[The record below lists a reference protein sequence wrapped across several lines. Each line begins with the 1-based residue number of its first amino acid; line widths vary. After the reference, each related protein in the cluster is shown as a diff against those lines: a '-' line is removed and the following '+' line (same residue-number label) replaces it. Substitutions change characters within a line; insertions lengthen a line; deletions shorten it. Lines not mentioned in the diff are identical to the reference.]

1 MSREKESAGS
11 AWTSRSR
18 TTTGSTNNILQGSP
32 RQTEEKTKESK
43 KSGKYLTRADVVRS
57 EYEQQRLLDE
67 MTQMEKQR
75 TRYLKTVASI
85 VPYIPCYRD
94 RHYAAM
100 KEDKNGLY
108 VVFSTVHS

>member
-1 MSREKESAGS
+1 GGS
-11 AWTSRSR
+11 SS
-18 TTTGSTNNILQGSP
+18 SP
-32 RQTEEKTKESK
+32 RRTEEKTTKEKK

-108 VVFSTVHS
+108 VVFSTAHS